1 MNAPLRRVAVATLI
15 LFGLLF
21 LNVNYVQ
28 FVRAD
33 ALRENPN
40 NRRVLFERY
49 GRARGQILAGDQAIV
64 TNVKTK
70 GQYKF
75 QRRYVDGPLY
85 ASITGYYS
93 LYYGRTGIERQ
104 YDQVLSGQDDSL
116 FIRRV
121 SDLVTG
127 REPEGATVRLTIRP
141 ELQRLAAQQL
151 GDRRGAVVALDPK
164 TGAILAMVNSPSY
177 NPEPISSV
185 IQKTARDG
193 YEKARSGAD
202 KPLVSKASADTYP
215 PGSIFKIITAA
226 AYFDQLH
233 KTPADLVASPQKMR
247 LPLTVNGELNNFG
260 NASCGA
266 DKITVERALEISCN
280 TAFAN
285 MGLQVGG
292 DALRA
297 TAEGFGFN
305 EPLEDLPFQTV
316 RSRFPSGINEPQT
329 AQSSIGQ
336 FDVRATPLQMAIVA
350 AAVANGGV
358 VMRPYVV
365 DSVIASDLRVVDRT
379 APGPLRERPA
389 VTPQT
394 AAYLN
399 SMMQTVVRSGSGTR
413 AQIPGVAVA
422 GKTGTAQNAVGK
434 PPHAWFIGFA
444 PAADPKIAVAVFVEG
459 GDGGAA
465 EATGGRI
472 AAPIAQA
479 VMAAALAAT
488 PAPAPAAK

>member
-1 MNAPLRRVAVATLI
+1 MNAPLRKVAVAALA

-40 NRRVLFERY
+40 NRRVVFARY
-49 GRARGQILAGDQAIV
+49 GRARGQILAGDKAIV

-70 GQYKF
+70 GQYKY
-75 QRRYVDGPLY
+75 QRKYAGGPLY
-85 ASITGYYS
+85 AAITGYYS
-93 LYYGRTGIERQ
+93 LYYGRNGIERD
-104 YDQVLSGQDDSL
+104 YDQVLSGEDDSL
-116 FIRRV
+116 FVRRV

-127 REPEGATVRLTIRP
+127 REPEGAAVRLTIRP
-141 ELQRLAAQQL
+141 ELQELAAKAL

-177 NPEPISSV
+177 DPEPISSV
-185 IQKTARDG
+185 SKKTADAG
-193 YEKARSGAD
+193 YRAALTAPG
-202 KPLVSKASADTYP
+202 KPLVSKASADTFP

-226 AYFDQLH
+226 AYLEQLH
-233 KTPADLVASPQKMR
+233 KTPADLVASPKTLH
-247 LPLTVNGELNNFG
+247 LPQTVKDELTNFG
-260 NASCGA
+260 NATCGA

-280 TAFAN
+280 TAFAK
-285 MGLQVGG
+285 MGLEIGG
-292 DALRA
+292 EGLLA
-297 TAEGFGFN
+297 TAEAFGFN
-305 EPLEDLPFQTV
+305 EPFDTLPFQTV

-329 AQSSIGQ
+329 AQSAIGQ
-336 FDVRATPLQMAIVA
+336 FDVRATPLQMAVVA
-350 AAVANGGV
+350 AAVANGGI

-365 DSVIASDLRVVDRT
+365 DSVITADLRVVDRT
-379 APGPLRERPA
+379 SPQRLREQPA
-389 VTPQT
+389 VAPQT
-394 AAYLN
+394 AAYL
-399 SMMQTVVRSGSGTR
+399 SQMMQTVVRSGSGMR

-444 PAADPKIAVAVFVEG
+444 PANDPKIAVAVFVEG
-459 GDGGAA
+459 GDTGSS
-465 EATGGRI
+465 EATGGRV

-479 VMAAALAAT
+479 LMAAALQPKAAG
-488 PAPAPAAK
+488 